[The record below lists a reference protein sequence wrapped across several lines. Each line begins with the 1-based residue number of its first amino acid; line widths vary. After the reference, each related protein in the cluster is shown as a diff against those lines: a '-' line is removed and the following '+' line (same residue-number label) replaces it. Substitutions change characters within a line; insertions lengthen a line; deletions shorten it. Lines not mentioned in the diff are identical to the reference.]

1 MPYKRPGEGKYVTNE
16 SGGTLTHGQPFVDKT
31 KAFVGVAVKQKA
43 VGFGDGMAAQAVIA
57 EGEEFFLITKG
68 VVQVPE
74 VSGFAVGDDIWID
87 PDDNKLTETTTENV
101 KFGRV
106 VEIEN
111 ERGTPANKVRIDL
124 DAKDSF

>member
-1 MPYKRPGEGKYVTNE
+1 MPYKRPGEGVYVTNE
-16 SGGTLTHGQPFVDKT
+16 TGGNLTHGQPFVDKT

-43 VGFGDGMAAQAVIA
+43 VGFAEGMAAQAVIPDD
-57 EGEEFFLITKG
+57 EEFFLITKG
-68 VVQVPE
+68 VVQVAE
-74 VSGFAVGDDIWID
+74 VSGFAVGDDVWID
-87 PDDNKLTETTTENV
+87 PTDNKLTETAEKNV